1 MEDVEQSD
9 YFSKI
14 SNREV
19 DSIKLSQDI
28 WVQTFGE
35 YSHYS
40 GVRALG
46 VQIYENNNEIIYF
59 QTMDMNLGVSISYSH
74 LNNKAM
80 KSLLSIHESH
90 SITAHSVS
98 LALGY
103 DIFYSDKLGFALG
116 LGSSYL
122 LTTWKNVEFNTSGKF
137 NKFMP
142 SVTLSMVIAPFSFNY
157 PTPTVVGFW
166 VVMKGLYHPTIYNID
181 VEGQTT
187 LDNWQLTYQPSIGLV
202 FHFPLR
208 P

>member
-1 MEDVEQSD
+1 MIE
-9 YFSKI
+9 
-14 SNREV
+14 

-28 WVQTFGE
+28 WVQTFGKLPTWN
-35 YSHYS
+35 
-40 GVRALG
+40 GLRALG
-46 VQIYENNNEIIYF
+46 FQIYENNNEIIYY
-59 QTMDMNLGVSISYSH
+59 QTMDKNLGVSISYSH